1 MFGIL
6 EAVAVPHAGVFS
18 TYDELIKDL
27 NGRME
32 KEGYKIVKARSHRSR
47 MGGADIP
54 GNDIV
59 RCDLVC
65 DRGGRPY
72 KCMATKHKT
81 TTKKTDCPWKA
92 KAVNRKSIGGWVLT
106 ISCDQHNHAPGTP
119 EPPTPTEMS
128 EDEEN
133 DLGELPGL
141 CWEIFPIISSNTS
154 NEHIIDIDNGP
165 RPDAQTATAIQLA
178 GISDSTLRLTGDTFH
193 QLKSDYRKMSQPDRL
208 NALAQ
213 FQMQIAAI
221 YAVQNEDW
229 QRQRRQ
235 EAQDKRHSMVDKSR
249 RQLSAQKQRAR
260 RRGRQEEQPQQHQHQ
275 QSMEQQAVHH
285 QLQQEAQNSHL
296 QPLTHFQM
304 PHNPTQSPVP
314 IPGGMPNMAFPQFGG
329 TPKRMRGH
337 RPAMGS
343 QPDV

>member
-6 EAVAVPHAGVFS
+6 EAVAVPHSGVFD
-18 TYDELIKDL
+18 TYEDLMKEL

-54 GNDIV
+54 GNEIV

-92 KAVNRKSIGGWVLT
+92 KAVNRKTIGGWVLT

-119 EPPTPTEMS
+119 EPPTPS
-128 EDEEN
+128 EASDDEANNVEEEL
-133 DLGELPGL
+133 DL
-141 CWEIFPIISSNTS
+141 
-154 NEHIIDIDNGP
+154 GP
-165 RPDAQTATAIQLA
+165 RPDTETSTAMQLA
-178 GISDSTLRLTGDTFH
+178 GVSEPNLRLTGDAFH
-193 QLKSDYRKMSQPDRL
+193 QLKTDYRKMAQPDRL

-213 FQMQIAAI
+213 LQLRLAAI

-235 EAQDKRHSMVDKSR
+235 EAQDKRHQQVDQTRKQTAS
-249 RQLSAQKQRAR
+249 QKQRMR
-260 RRGRQEEQPQQHQHQ
+260 RQRRQTEPIPQPDVSQ
-275 QSMEQQAVHH
+275 
-285 QLQQEAQNSHL
+285 
-296 QPLTHFQM
+296 QPLPQSLPGSQMQQDAQAAQIQPLMQDAHFQLGPGSGHAQAPLAEM
-304 PHNPTQSPVP
+304 TMQQFQHFSNP
-314 IPGGMPNMAFPQFGG
+314 
-329 TPKRMRGH
+329 PKQMRGH
-337 RPAMGS
+337 RPGMPG
-343 QPDV
+343 QPDIQQL

>member
-18 TYDELIKDL
+18 TYEELIKDL

-119 EPPTPTEMS
+119 EPPTPSEMS
-128 EDEEN
+128 EEEN
-133 DLGELPGL
+133 DLTELA
-141 CWEIFPIISSNTS
+141 
-154 NEHIIDIDNGP
+154 DMDDGP

-178 GISDSTLRLTGDTFH
+178 GVSESTLRLTGDTFH
-193 QLKSDYRKMSQPDRL
+193 QLKSDYRKMPQPDRL

-213 FQMQIAAI
+213 MRTGNVSGDRKLKTSGTCRWKKAADN
-221 YAVQNEDW
+221 YQPRDNVHVARD
-229 QRQRRQ
+229 
-235 EAQDKRHSMVDKSR
+235 DKTINRSSINISKVLISKRFITNSSR
-249 RQLSAQKQRAR
+249 KHKTVIS
-260 RRGRQEEQPQQHQHQ
+260 
-275 QSMEQQAVHH
+275 
-285 QLQQEAQNSHL
+285 SH
-296 QPLTHFQM
+296 
-304 PHNPTQSPVP
+304 
-314 IPGGMPNMAFPQFGG
+314 
-329 TPKRMRGH
+329 
-337 RPAMGS
+337 
-343 QPDV
+343 

>member
-6 EAVAVPHAGVFS
+6 EAVAVPHAGVFN
-18 TYDELIKDL
+18 TYEELIKDL

-119 EPPTPTEMS
+119 EPPTPSEMS
-128 EDEEN
+128 EDEN
-133 DLGELPGL
+133 DLTELQ
-141 CWEIFPIISSNTS
+141 EM
-154 NEHIIDIDNGP
+154 DDGP
-165 RPDAQTATAIQLA
+165 RPDTQTATAIQLA

-193 QLKSDYRKMSQPDRL
+193 QLKSDYRKMPQPDRL

-235 EAQDKRHSMVDKSR
+235 EAQDKQHLLVEKGR
-249 RQLSAQKQRAR
+249 RQLSAQRQRAR
-260 RRGRQEEQPQQHQHQ
+260 RQRRQEDPSQQHPNLDQ
-275 QSMEQQAVHH
+275 EAVQH
-285 QLQQEAQNSHL
+285 QLQQEAQSSHL
-296 QPLTHFQM
+296 QPLMQESHFQLAQN
-304 PHNPTQSPVP
+304 PNPTPVP
-314 IPGGMPNMAFPQFGG
+314 LPGGMAINTTFAQFGG
-329 TPKRMRGH
+329 PPKRIRGH
-337 RPAMGS
+337 RPSMAA